1 MPRSL
6 ARGPIALV
14 LALFASVSLG
24 ADPATLTD
32 EASKTSYALGYQLG
46 RDMAGVDI
54 RSGALEKGLADGK
67 AGTKAQLNADEM
79 GALLASLQK
88 KINEQRQKNQAAELQ
103 KAAAAGSAFLAEN
116 AKRPGV
122 TTTASGLQYKVLTPG
137 TGKKPTAKDTVS
149 VNYRGTLV
157 DGSEFDSS
165 YSRGQPATFPV
176 EGVIPG
182 WTEALQLMQEGAKW
196 QIVIPPKLAYADQG
210 PLAGQ
215 VLVFDVE
222 LLKVGPPEAG
232 K

>member
-1 MPRSL
+1 M
-6 ARGPIALV
+6 
-14 LALFASVSLG
+14 
-24 ADPATLTD
+24 
-32 EASKTSYALGYQLG
+32 
-46 RDMAGVDI
+46 
-54 RSGALEKGLADGK
+54 
-67 AGTKAQLNADEM
+67 
-79 GALLASLQK
+79 LASLQK

-137 TGKKPTAKDTVS
+137 TGKKPTANDTVT

-157 DGSEFDSS
+157 DGTEFDSS

-176 EGVIPG
+176 EGVIAG
-182 WTEALQLMQEGAKW
+182 WTEALQLMQEGSKW